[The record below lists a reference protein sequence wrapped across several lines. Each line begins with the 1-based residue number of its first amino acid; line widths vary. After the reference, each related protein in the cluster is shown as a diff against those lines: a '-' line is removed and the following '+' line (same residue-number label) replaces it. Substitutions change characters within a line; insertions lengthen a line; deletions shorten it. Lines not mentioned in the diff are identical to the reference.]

1 MRPTPR
7 RATFSIALL
16 GALLLHPSAVPA
28 VEGADGRARVPWPRS
43 LRLLDAAT
51 GAGPGDAIDLSP
63 RCGAA
68 PRIGDALAFDLLATL
83 EHALAE
89 QQRLLNALRRIA
101 IAAADP
107 GVGASRR
114 ARLETRFVARR
125 ERLDA
130 IAEATEVDG
139 LRLLDGGEVCLE
151 SVGRLVAL
159 PASST
164 RKLGLHA
171 LSVATLADAWA
182 ALVTLDTALATLP
195 FFLTEARVGVQALED
210 GPPVG
215 GIREQ
220 RRVLRRARRTAL
232 ASANGAVGDIERLWL
247 DRAFQSDLHRIDE
260 VARNTRLDD
269 LALLDGGPGAAL
281 QGSPPVGRFAPLDLP
296 DASRAGLGLFV
307 DVTTP
312 AGALVAILAIDA
324 ALERLAEHERELR
337 ELRRLLTRAP
347 RPRSLTPLGR

>member
-1 MRPTPR
+1 MRRTPR
-7 RATFSIALL
+7 RARFSFALL

-28 VEGADGRARVPWPRS
+28 EEGADGRSRVPWPRS

-51 GAGPGDAIDLSP
+51 GAGPGDAIDASP

-68 PRIGDALAFDLLATL
+68 PRVGDALAFDLLATL
-83 EHALAE
+83 EHALTE

-101 IAAADP
+101 IAAVDP

-114 ARLETRFVARR
+114 ARLETRFAARL

-151 SVGRLVAL
+151 SVGRVVAL
-159 PASST
+159 PYSST
-164 RKLGLHA
+164 RDLALHA
-171 LSVATLADAWA
+171 LSVATPADAGA
-182 ALVTLDTALATLP
+182 ALGALDAALATLRY
-195 FFLTEARVGVQALED
+195 LLNEARVGVQALED

-220 RRVLRRARRTAL
+220 RRVLKRARRTAL
-232 ASANGAVGDIERLWL
+232 ASASGTLGAAERIRL

-260 VARNTRLDD
+260 VARNTRLDG

-281 QGSPPVGRFAPLDLP
+281 QGSPPRGRFASLDPP
-296 DASRAGLGLFV
+296 DTLRAGLGLFV
-307 DVTTP
+307 DVTTD
-312 AGALVAILAIDA
+312 ADAVVAILAIDA
-324 ALERLAEHERELR
+324 ALERLAAHERELR
-337 ELRRLLTRAP
+337 DLRRLLTRAP
-347 RPRSLTPLGR
+347 RPRPLTSLGR